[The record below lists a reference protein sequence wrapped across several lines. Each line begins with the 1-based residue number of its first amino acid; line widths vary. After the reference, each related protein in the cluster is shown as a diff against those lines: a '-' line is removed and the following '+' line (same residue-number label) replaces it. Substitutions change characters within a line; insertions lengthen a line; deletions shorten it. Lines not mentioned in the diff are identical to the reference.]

1 MFLLHCS
8 GCGHDEGGR
17 HLVGTDLLLSLH
29 NTSDGPIAY
38 VRCPNGHTVVIPY
51 GREYLPPRP
60 AWLDR
65 HRDTAA
71 DIAPATAPEPAP
83 CNAVA

>member
-8 GCGHDEGGR
+8 GCDPDGGRR
-17 HLVGTDLLLSLH
+17 HLVGTTSLLSLH
-29 NTSDGPIAY
+29 NTADGPIAY

-51 GREYLPPRP
+51 GREYEPPRP

-65 HRDTAA
+65 TDDAC
-71 DIAPATAPEPAP
+71 D
-83 CNAVA
+83 AVA